1 VILTSRRQAF
11 IAITAGLFSWAGIQ
25 TPAHALD
32 APQGRVILTITGKIG
47 ETNAERQAQFDLAML
62 EALPQHSFVTQTPWE
77 NGSIKFT
84 GPLLR
89 DVLAAVKAQ
98 GTQLKATAL
107 NDYRIVIPVD
117 DARRFDI
124 VLAHRMNDQLIPVR
138 TRGPLFIIYPFDS
151 RKELRSNTYYERSI
165 WQLKSLDID

>member
-1 VILTSRRQAF
+1 MIPTSRRHAF
-11 IAITAGLFSWAGIQ
+11 IAITACLCGWWGLPL
-25 TPAHALD
+25 PAHALD
-32 APQGRVILTITGKIG
+32 APQGKVILTVTGKIG

-62 EALPQHSFVTQTPWE
+62 EALPQHSFTTQTPWE
-77 NGSIKFT
+77 NGPIKFT

-98 GTQLKATAL
+98 GSQLKAVAL
-107 NDYRIVIPVD
+107 NDYRITIPVD
-117 DARRFDI
+117 DTRRFDI